1 MKRSSEKFL
10 IDQYKRHQKE
20 AMEIRLNNQRIIV
33 PFEYAREGTNEE
45 IKKYFCS
52 DYLDLQFI
60 ECEKYNKAGEKP
72 RIIRVDNVS
81 YVVPF
86 KLRNSD
92 KKDTAIVEEILTRC
106 QRKYNHAVSLAKKLE
121 KAYPDK
127 EQSVLISKA
136 RVEEMQ
142 KEYRHYLWKRCKD
155 KSKYAAI
162 RLVDFAAAGI
172 SPPKANMSNLQSKA
186 RKLLLSLAVT
196 GSVAAIGY
204 SAFKQYNKAPEPKG
218 AKIAD
223 VYMPEEE
230 IPNAEKIDSL
240 TVPQEII
247 EANISLANNKDTANV
262 VDKAS
267 DHAEKLLPAK
277 KIKEFKRS
285 AKEANKLFEKF
296 TAEVFESEG
305 GYADAKKIDQPTNMG
320 IIQSTLNAFWKQYPD
335 EARKA
340 KFPQTVKQLTKNQA
354 KLIYKKQYFE
364 HYRIADYRNESIAL
378 LIYDMYVNHAPATVE
393 SFVNQG
399 LKAARKKGADVK
411 PIKTTKDR
419 IEQVNKLAYEP
430 EAEKAFYDMLN
441 KERRFLMHKNTVL
454 KAANKSRFAK
464 GLKNRANKYKDT
476 YVSTSEQ
483 EQKHTTIMVA
493 IQTKSR

>member
-1 MKRSSEKFL
+1 MKRSAEKFL
-10 IDQYKRHQKE
+10 LDQYKRHKKE

-86 KLRNSD
+86 NLRNSD
-92 KKDTAIVEEILTRC
+92 KKDTAIVERVLTRC
-106 QRKYNHAVSLAKKLE
+106 QRKYNRAVSLAQKLE

-142 KEYRHYLWKRCKD
+142 KEYRRYLWKICKD
-155 KSKYAAI
+155 KSKYAAL

-172 SPPKANMSNLQSKA
+172 SPQKAHMSGLQSKA

-196 GSVAAIGY
+196 GSVAAIWY
-204 SAFKQYNKAPEPKG
+204 TAFKSDSKLSGPKKT
-218 AKIAD
+218 KIAAI
-223 VYMPEEE
+223 YTPEEE
-230 IPNAEKIDSL
+230 KTAETTIDSAAMKSAAKAL
-240 TVPQEII
+240 
-247 EANISLANNKDTANV
+247 EAYKVAPITKKDTIA
-262 VDKAS
+262 DG
-267 DHAEKLLPAK
+267 KLLLVRNT
-277 KIKEFKRS
+277 EFKRS

-320 IIQSTLNAFWKQYPD
+320 IIQSTLNAFWKQHPD

-340 KFPQTVKQLTKNQA
+340 KFPQTVKQLTRNQA

-419 IEQVNKLAYEP
+419 VEQVNKLADEP
-430 EAEKAFYDMLN
+430 EAEKAFHDMLN
-441 KERRFLMHKNTVL
+441 KERRFLMYKNTVL
-454 KAANKSRFAK
+454 KAAKKSRFAN

-476 YVSTSEQ
+476 YVATVEQ
-483 EQKHTTIMVA
+483 EKAQSPKAITVAMTT
-493 IQTKSR
+493 QQKSR